1 MLKKKH
7 SSLVKNRKR
16 MSGLYIHMIY
26 MHHHARAA
34 FKTKRIAVGR
44 AGVKGTQPAK
54 ASWIMRLV
62 AVGPSAL
69 AMRDRCREDGRAG
82 PASTSPFGRFGQER
96 DGPHKQLVLHGPAR
110 PLCCA
115 FFCRRLRHGAPKG
128 WPSDLDITKEA
139 WLVWSPVG
147 LRLFEAS
154 TPLIHSN
161 MHMPSY
167 QVVAWP
173 PHGEGA
179 RLFTLQQFMIEVCV
193 DEEGHKLFLKCH
205 AHICVFVF
213 KIQIQT
219 MSFLMYN

>member
-1 MLKKKH
+1 MGKKRGSSKRQFIAAAVGQYVFLLGTKINTETVLIYYCQSGH
-7 SSLVKNRKR
+7 HAEKKNSSLVKNRKR
-16 MSGLYIHMIY
+16 ISGLHIHMIY

-54 ASWIMRLV
+54 ASWIIRLV

-115 FFCRRLRHGAPKG
+115 FLP
-128 WPSDLDITKEA
+128 EA
-139 WLVWSPVG
+139 ETWSPKRLA
-147 LRLFEAS
+147 LRS
-154 TPLIHSN
+154 
-161 MHMPSY
+161 
-167 QVVAWP
+167 
-173 PHGEGA
+173 
-179 RLFTLQQFMIEVCV
+179 
-193 DEEGHKLFLKCH
+193 
-205 AHICVFVF
+205 
-213 KIQIQT
+213 
-219 MSFLMYN
+219 

>member
-1 MLKKKH
+1 
-7 SSLVKNRKR
+7 
-16 MSGLYIHMIY
+16 
-26 MHHHARAA
+26 
-34 FKTKRIAVGR
+34 
-44 AGVKGTQPAK
+44 
-54 ASWIMRLV
+54 MRLV
-62 AVGPSAL
+62 AVGP
-69 AMRDRCREDGRAG
+69 RDARSMQRGWPRRPGVDE
-82 PASTSPFGRFGQER
+82 PFGRFGQER

-179 RLFTLQQFMIEVCV
+179 RLFTLQQFSWSKSAIARWRRGPQTVSEVPCTYLRV
-193 DEEGHKLFLKCH
+193 CFQNTNSDNELPH
-205 AHICVFVF
+205 AQLVYIVKTFSRP
-213 KIQIQT
+213 T
-219 MSFLMYN
+219 MHPAAVSSSDLWPHLAPYRYRHV